1 MDSSS
6 LNPYPL
12 KEHRADRRSARRKQ
26 LGKSL
31 WQFLV
36 ITSLATGL
44 AYSVRLPYW
53 SITESSQVEVV
64 GNQLLTEAQV
74 KKLLQLDYP
83 QSLWRLPLGQ
93 LRQRLRQTP
102 PLQEATLTRQVFPP
116 RLLVKIGERQP
127 VVIAYQNRTPG
138 YLDAQGVFIPRTF
151 YAQTPANIS
160 PATVKVF
167 GYTPQYQEKW
177 AQVYALVQN
186 FSPKISE
193 VHWQNPNN
201 FVLKS
206 ELGKVYFGPLD
217 GDFPEQMEQ
226 LAQLQSLGKQIPL
239 SDIVY
244 IDLSN
249 PSLPAVQLRQ
259 KPQKKS
265 LDALVR
271 KQ

>member
-1 MDSSS
+1 MDSTS
-6 LNPYPL
+6 LNAYSL
-12 KEHRADRRSARRKQ
+12 KERRADRRGARRKQ

-44 AYSVRLPYW
+44 VYSVRLPHW
-53 SITESSQVEVV
+53 SLKDSSQVEIT
-64 GNQLLTEAQV
+64 GDRLLSEEKV
-74 KKLLQLDYP
+74 KELLRLDYP
-83 QSLWRLPLGQ
+83 QSLWSLPLGK
-93 LRQRLRQTP
+93 LRQRLVQSP

-116 RLLVKIGERQP
+116 RLLVKILERQP
-127 VVIAYQNRTPG
+127 VAIAYQNRTPG
-138 YLDAQGVFIPRTF
+138 YLDAQGVFIPQSF
-151 YAQTPANIS
+151 YAKPPKNIS
-160 PATVKVF
+160 QTTVKVF

-177 AQVYALVQN
+177 PQVYALIED

-193 VHWQNPNN
+193 VHWQNPSN

-226 LAQLQSLGKQIPL
+226 LAQLQSLSKQIPL
-239 SDIVY
+239 SEVVY

-249 PSLPAVQLRQ
+249 PAFPAVQLRQ
-259 KPQKKS
+259 KPEKKS
-265 LDALVR
+265 LDTLVR